1 MARFITFFAAVA
13 AVAAAAESESKVH
26 QLTDDNLEDFVK
38 NHKYAL
44 VKFYAPWCG
53 HCKKIAPE
61 FEQAA
66 KELAEEVGEEK
77 LALGE
82 LDATEHK
89 KMAEKYG
96 VRGYPTLYW
105 FVDGEH
111 SEYGGGRTAADIKS
125 WCVDMTGPAVKK
137 IDSRKLAEE
146 QAETKPICVYEGR
159 EASSDFEEVAASKRS
174 EFTFYHVATE
184 SDKPKVTVQHKGEE
198 AVVCDDISVDG
209 LKKCLKDNTLPL
221 FGVLDGESYGKY
233 MSAGK
238 GLVWGCFE
246 LESSEDLEKVADEH
260 RPIMNELAKE
270 FQEQFA
276 FTYIDTVQFKSAIEG
291 MLGVTEFPTLAV
303 NKKAGDKMKYLYTG
317 EMTKAKIAEFLKGVL
332 DGTVEPTLKSEPVP
346 SSQDEPVHV
355 VVGSTLEK
363 DLFQADKD
371 VLFEVYAPWCGHC
384 KQLAP
389 EYEKVAKKVAKE
401 GVDDMIVIAKMDGT
415 ANDSPIESITW
426 DGFPTLYYI
435 KAGESEPVKYDGPR
449 EAKGIWKWI
458 KKHHSNAEAL
468 KERLAASRATE
479 KEEEEDSKG
488 EKDEEL

>member
-1 MARFITFFAAVA
+1 MVRLIPFFSAIAAV
-13 AVAAAAESESKVH
+13 VFAAESESKVH
-26 QLTDDNLEDFVK
+26 QLTDDNMEDFVK
-38 NHKYAL
+38 GHKYAL

-66 KELAEEVGEEK
+66 AELAEEVEDAT

-89 KMAEKYG
+89 KMAEKYAI
-96 VRGYPTLYW
+96 RGYPTLYW
-105 FVDGEH
+105 FVNGEH
-111 SEYGGGRTAADIKS
+111 TEYGGGRTAAEIKS
-125 WCVDMTGPAVKK
+125 WCIDMTGPAVKE
-137 IDSRKLAEE
+137 IGSRKLAEE

-159 EASSDFEEVAASKRS
+159 EVSNDFGEVAANKRS
-174 EFTFYHVATE
+174 AFTFYHVASD
-184 SDKPKVTVQHKGEE
+184 SDKPTVTIQHKGEE
-198 AVVCDDISVDG
+198 GVECDDLSLNG
-209 LKKCLKDNTLPL
+209 LKSCLAKNELPL

-233 MSAGK
+233 MSVGK

-246 LESSEDLEKVADEH
+246 QESSEDLEKVAEEY
-260 RPIMNELAKE
+260 RPLMNELAKE
-270 FQEQFA
+270 FQDEFA

-317 EMTKAKIAEFLKGVL
+317 EMTKEKIAEFLKGVL
-332 DGTVEPTLKSEPVP
+332 AGTIEPTLKSEPVP
-346 SSQDEPVHV
+346 GSQDEAVHV

-384 KQLAP
+384 KKLAP

-401 GVDDMIVIAKMDGT
+401 GVDDMILIAKMDGT
-415 ANDSPIESITW
+415 ANDSPVESISW
-426 DGFPTLYYI
+426 DGFPSLFYV
-435 KAGESEPVKYDGPR
+435 KAGGSEPVKYDGPR
-449 EAKGIWKWI
+449 DAKGIWKWI
-458 KKHHSNAEAL
+458 KKHHSNADTL
-468 KERLAASRATE
+468 KQRLAASRAAE
-479 KEEEEDSKG
+479 KEEAEKG
-488 EKDEEL
+488 DEL